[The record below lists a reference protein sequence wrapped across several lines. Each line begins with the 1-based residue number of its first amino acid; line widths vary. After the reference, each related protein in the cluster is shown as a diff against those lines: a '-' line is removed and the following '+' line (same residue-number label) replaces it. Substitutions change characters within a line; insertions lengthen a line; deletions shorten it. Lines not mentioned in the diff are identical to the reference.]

1 MGACH
6 PDDLPEGYRTAARGQ
21 SMVDAG
27 GGRAAAQA
35 VRLALEHCARRD
47 LNGYQPAAH
56 VTRKG
61 RTGTNAHASRLPRRH
76 KKTHLRRRVALGA
89 EVPTCKLN
97 GRSGHICMS

>member
-61 RTGTNAHASRLPRRH
+61 RTGTNAHASRLLRRH